1 MLATIRAMF
10 ARKPAAP
17 AIRPAFDDIPAH
29 KGFRVVY
36 RFNGHTMAEN
46 IAATLDQARAI
57 ARARRDDG
65 RLYGGKPRLHVYIQ
79 NLETG
84 RLCA

>member
-1 MLATIRAMF
+1 MFTAIARLF

-17 AIRPAFDDIPAH
+17 AIRPAYDDIPAH
-29 KGFRVVY
+29 RGFKVVY

-46 IAATLDQARAI
+46 IAATLEQARYI
-57 ARARRDDG
+57 AKARRDEG
-65 RLYGGKPRLHVYIQ
+65 RMHGGKPRLHVYIQ

-84 RLCA
+84 RLTA